1 MKTFQGLLGCLIIIC
16 YVQYNASAAPSQI
29 HNNHNQETEVDN
41 QEMPLRLEA
50 LEEFYEDQKSERK
63 EGDKD
68 IPTNQA
74 DVIYRR
80 QVDYGPL
87 MQIAYTVYSCD
98 FLTLLNS
105 VQGYLDVSNV
115 MYSMNTLIVN
125 LHISGSR
132 RPSNVYL

>member
-1 MKTFQGLLGCLIIIC
+1 MKTFQVLLGCLLIIC

-41 QEMPLRLEA
+41 QGMPLSREA
-50 LEEFYEDQKSERK
+50 LEEFYEHQISERE

-68 IPTNQA
+68 IPTNRA

-87 MQIAYTVYSCD
+87 MQIAYTVYACD
-98 FLTLLNS
+98 YLTLSNNVS
-105 VQGYLDVSNV
+105 DYLDVSNV

-125 LHISGSR
+125 LHFSGTK
-132 RPSNVYL
+132 PSNVYL